1 MKLVLVNLFPDDTIA
16 RYLLA
21 GYLLKGYLDQELPPA
36 AGLMVEVLDLPASAP
51 AGQVADKIAGLA
63 PDAVGFS
70 CYIWNVEKAL
80 EAMALLR
87 PGWGGP
93 FILGGPEI
101 SLSRA
106 AELEVLAPESLYVI
120 GEGEQSL
127 AALMAWLLAGGA
139 GAPPAGTARFVEGRA
154 QYTPARGGVDLGRVP
169 SIYLEGVLPPAL
181 YQRRQVFLET
191 QRGCQ
196 YRCKYCVYH
205 KGLPSIK
212 YHPEERVTAE
222 LDHLVLKARVSALRI
237 VDAIFPSDLP
247 RAKRL
252 VRHLQAL
259 KDAGAMLPW
268 IYWEFVYSGVDE
280 EFLALAAGLKTKLLI
295 HNCRDTRPADRP
307 QVYSDLLK
315 SYMVINCLG
324 VQSFHGP
331 SLKAVGRP
339 PVDLERF
346 AGFMERVRRHN
357 LVLKIDMI
365 LGLPRETLETY
376 LAGLEFILP
385 FFAGTDHVLNIHRLQ
400 ILPGSLLE
408 EQAEEL
414 GLVYSRR
421 APHLVY
427 HTRHLPPQDMDRAA
441 RLSALLFRVVN
452 SPLREAFL
460 DAARRRDQGCLDL
473 TRDMLSALAAD
484 PATRG
489 SRLLEDGQIDDI
501 YWNQDIYGDIPSAWL
516 QDFLAGP
523 GSPGGA

>member
-1 MKLVLVNLFPDDTIA
+1 MKLALVNLFPDDTIA

-21 GYLLKGYLDQELPPA
+21 GYMLKAYLEQKLSPE
-36 AGLMVEVLDLPASAP
+36 AGLVMEVLDLPASAP
-51 AGQVADKIAGLA
+51 ASEVAQKIAALA

-80 EAMALLR
+80 EVMAIMR
-87 PGWGGP
+87 PGFGGP

-101 SLSRA
+101 SLGRA
-106 AELEVLAPESLYVI
+106 AELEALAPGSLYVI
-120 GEGEQSL
+120 GEGEEILSG
-127 AALMAWLLAGGA
+127 LMTWLLAGGA
-139 GAPPAGTARFVEGRA
+139 GAPPAGTARFVDGQA
-154 QYTPARGGVDLGRVP
+154 QYAPAQGGVDLAQVP
-169 SIYLEGVLPPAL
+169 SIYLGGTLPASL

-205 KGLPSIK
+205 KGLPAIK
-212 YHPEERVTAE
+212 YYPEERVRAE
-222 LDHLVLKARVSALRI
+222 LDHLVLKARVSGLRI
-237 VDAIFPSDLP
+237 VDAIFPSDLA

-252 VRHLQAL
+252 VRHLQDL
-259 KDAGAMLPW
+259 KDGGAMLPW

-280 EFLALAAGLKTKLLI
+280 EFLALAAGLKTKPDI
-295 HNCRDTRPADRP
+295 HNCRDTQPADRP

-339 PVDLERF
+339 PVERERF
-346 AGFMERVRRHN
+346 AAFMEQVRRHN
-357 LVLKIDMI
+357 LVLKMDMI
-365 LGLPRETLETY
+365 LGLPQETLDTY

-408 EQAEEL
+408 EQAESM
-414 GLVYSRR
+414 GLIYSRR
-421 APHLVY
+421 APHLVH

-441 RLSALLFRVVN
+441 RLSGLLFRVVN
-452 SPLREAFL
+452 SPLRGEFFT
-460 DAARRRDQGCLDL
+460 AAQARGQGYMAL
-473 TRDMLSALAAD
+473 TQEVLAALAAD
-484 PATRG
+484 PSTQG
-489 SRLLEDGQIDDI
+489 CRLLGGGEIDDI
-501 YWNQDIYGDIPSAWL
+501 YWNQDIYADIPSAWL
-516 QDFLAGP
+516 SGYLAGQ
-523 GSPGGA
+523 GA

>member
-21 GYLLKGYLDQELPPA
+21 GYMLKAYLEQKLPA
-36 AGLMVEVLDLPASAP
+36 QAGLAVEVLDLPALAP
-51 AGQVADKIAGLA
+51 ASEVAQKVAASA

-80 EAMALLR
+80 EVMALLR
-87 PGWGGP
+87 SGFGGP

-101 SLSRA
+101 SLGRA
-106 AELEVLAPESLYVI
+106 AELEAQVPGSLYVI
-120 GEGEQSL
+120 GEGEESL
-127 AALMAWLLAGGA
+127 SALMAWLLAGGA
-139 GAPPAGTARFVEGRA
+139 GAPPAGTARFVDGQA
-154 QYTPARGGVDLGRVP
+154 QYAPARGGVDLTRVP
-169 SIYLEGVLPPAL
+169 SIYLQGALPVGL

-191 QRGCQ
+191 QRGCK

-212 YHPEERVTAE
+212 YYPEERVRAE

-237 VDAIFPSDLP
+237 VDAIFPSDLM

-252 VRHLQAL
+252 VRHLQDL
-259 KDAGAMLPW
+259 KAGGAMLPW

-280 EFLALAAGLKTKLLI
+280 EFLALAAGLKTKSDI
-295 HNCRDTRPADRP
+295 HNCRDTQPADRP

-339 PVDLERF
+339 PVERERF
-346 AGFMERVRRHN
+346 AAFMETVKRHN
-357 LVLKIDMI
+357 LVLKMDMI
-365 LGLPRETLETY
+365 LGLPQETLATY

-408 EQAEEL
+408 EQAQAL
-414 GLVYSRR
+414 GLSYSRR
-421 APHLVY
+421 APHLVH
-427 HTRHLPPQDMDRAA
+427 HTLGLPPQDMDRAA

-452 SPLREAFL
+452 SPLREKFF
-460 DAARRRDQGCLDL
+460 AAAKDRGQGYLDL
-473 TRDMLSALAAD
+473 IQQMLTSLAAD
-484 PATRG
+484 PATQG
-489 SRLLEDGQIDDI
+489 CRLLGGGQIDDI
-501 YWNQDIYGDIPSAWL
+501 YWNQDIYADIPSAWL
-516 QDFLAGP
+516 QDFLAAQ
-523 GSPGGA
+523 GA